1 MTLLL
6 EPQNMKTKILE
17 DEHSNLAGVGEHFFL
32 QKDPSPLLNRIK
44 NGGIYKHRL
53 GLPWWLSG

>member
-6 EPQNMKTKILE
+6 EPQNMKIKILE

-44 NGGIYKHRL
+44 NGGI
-53 GLPWWLSG
+53 